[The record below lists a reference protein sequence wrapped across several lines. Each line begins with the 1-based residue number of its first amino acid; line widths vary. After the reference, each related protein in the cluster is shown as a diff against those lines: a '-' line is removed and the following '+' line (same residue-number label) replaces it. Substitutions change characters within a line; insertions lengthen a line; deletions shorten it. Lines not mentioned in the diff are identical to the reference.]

1 MTARRRLRRSR
12 RARRL
17 AKVAKAKAKVKAKAK
32 AVKAKAAKAAP
43 VPRVRAETLLLDF
56 ARELGAS
63 MEAPDLA
70 ATIEQVAAAD
80 ATGTPLVRAL
90 HEDLLREDEDKTA
103 RLALAWAREQV
114 RLTFLD
120 LLNRARA
127 AGRLRAD
134 VDVETLAWLWLAA
147 CEALAHEPPGAVPDR
162 VHALTSFLRGEER

>member
-1 MTARRRLRRSR
+1 VTARRRLRRSR
-12 RARRL
+12 RVRRL
-17 AKVAKAKAKVKAKAK
+17 AKVAKAKAKVNAKAK
-32 AVKAKAAKAAP
+32 AVKAKVATVVP
-43 VPRVRAETLLLDF
+43 VPRARAETLLLDF

-63 MEAPDLA
+63 TEVPDLA
-70 ATIEQVAAAD
+70 ATIERVAAAY
-80 ATGTPLVRAL
+80 AEGMPLVRAL

-114 RLTFLD
+114 RLAFLD
-120 LLNRARA
+120 LLQRART

-162 VHALTSFLRGEER
+162 VHALAIFLRGGER